1 MILNAK
7 KRPLI
12 AVALLL
18 TSLGITT
25 SCIDNSYDLNKDID
39 MTISAGGEHLAIP
52 VGYTEKIT
60 LDKIIEI
67 EEGDDLQLVDG
78 EYHLLK
84 GDDIEPSTTKVEDV
98 TIDEIKSNI
107 EKINISK
114 DSSTSSP
121 QQRTSNE
128 NKYNTDFEK
137 TGKIE
142 VTAKRIDEAVKEIGE
157 LEAKDKVAFDIF
169 INIEGEF
176 SIVKVTNLQIELP
189 DFLVFADTQDTE
201 GIIID
206 KDNHKLS
213 FNDFILKK
221 NTTEEQGKF
230 HLQLI
235 AYYFAEKAGTGQGLV
250 VTNKEINE
258 TYDVKVSGTAEV
270 TLGTT
275 TPTVSSNDKLYIIP
289 QIMIAEM
296 NVQNVTGV
304 IQPKITPTNTIVKL
318 ENLPDFLSDNEVELE
333 ITNPTIS
340 FIANNPLETPIIL
353 NGEMLGKK
361 ADGSMI
367 EGSTVKIGNG
377 SKDGNKIQ
385 LNPGNNIIILS
396 RTGKSNQENSSTV
409 QNIQVSDINNLIKK
423 IPDEVNVTLNPVVKN
438 DDYYT
443 VELKEDGYTMEG
455 NYDIDIPLNFGSNLK
470 IVYDETIDNF
480 DLDLEDV
487 DIKKAILSIN
497 AVNTIPLAMEI
508 KNENVS
514 ALDANGNVIK
524 DIDVTVE
531 GTITESKDGKAE
543 VSSTLNINLNET
555 AEGAISKLD
564 GLKLKVTAVPGQA
577 TDVQLLSTQW
587 LQLTDMKL
595 KIPNGI
601 KVDLN

>member
-84 GDDIEPSTTKVEDV
+84 KGNIDNATTEIKEVTVTGTTTNIEATKIAEVTIASADDIQFDKD
-98 TIDEIKSNI
+98 
-107 EKINISK
+107 INQIG
-114 DSSTSSP
+114 T
-121 QQRTSNE
+121 
-128 NKYNTDFEK
+128 
-137 TGKIE
+137 IE
-142 VTAKRIDEAVKEIGE
+142 VSAHNIDAAIKEIGVLKASSPTE
-157 LEAKDKVAFDIF
+157 LTINLGITAGEDMTFDKISFTELKIIF
-169 INIEGEF
+169 PSILDFEPYTGLSNNILDLNGLTINKGEEKNISLQVKGYKFGNETPDGKKIIENTLNINEE
-176 SIVKVTNLQIELP
+176 VKV
-189 DFLVFADTQDTE
+189 E
-201 GIIID
+201 GNAIV
-206 KDNHKLS
+206 NV
-213 FNDFILKK
+213 
-221 NTTEEQGKF
+221 
-230 HLQLI
+230 
-235 AYYFAEKAGTGQGLV
+235 KAGSNGT
-250 VTNKEINE
+250 INF
-258 TYDVKVSGTAEV
+258 
-270 TLGTT
+270 
-275 TPTVSSNDKLYIIP
+275 TPTIKL
-289 QIMIAEM
+289 QEM
-296 NVQNVTGV
+296 DIQSVTGV
-304 IQPKITPTNTIVKL
+304 IQPIIKPTGSTVNL
-318 ENLPDFLSDNEVELE
+318 ENLPDFLEDDATELD
-333 ITNPTIS
+333 ITNPIFT
-340 FIANNPLETPIIL
+340 FIAKNPLEAPIIL
-353 NGEMLGKK
+353 NGTMQGEKN
-361 ADGSMI
+361 GSII
-367 EGSTVKIGNG
+367 EGSTVILGRNGIDQQDIILEKGDNIIALSRLGTGGPEG
-377 SKDGNKIQ
+377 SK
-385 LNPGNNIIILS
+385 NI
-396 RTGKSNQENSSTV
+396 KVSN
-409 QNIQVSDINNLIKK
+409 INDLIKK
-423 IPDEVNVTLNPVVKN
+423 IPDIVKVDLNPLVEYAT
-438 DDYYT
+438 YYT
-443 VELKEDGYTMEG
+443 VDLTTSYAMES

>member
-107 EKINISK
+107 EKIDISK

-318 ENLPDFLSDNEVELE
+318 ENLPDFLSDNEVELD

>member
-84 GDDIEPSTTKVEDV
+84 KGNIDNATTEITEVRVTGTTTIIEAT
-98 TIDEIKSNI
+98 EIAEVATALTHGQTMAAS
-107 EKINISK
+107 IN
-114 DSSTSSP
+114 
-121 QQRTSNE
+121 
-128 NKYNTDFEK
+128 K
-137 TGKIE
+137 TGTIE
-142 VTAKRIDEAVKEIGE
+142 VSAHDIDDAIKEIGALKASSPTE
-157 LEAKDKVAFDIF
+157 LIINLGITAGEKMDFDNITF
-169 INIEGEF
+169 TDLKITFPSILDFEPYIGLSNNILDLDGLTINKGEEKNISLQVKGYKFGNETPDGKKIIGNTLNINEEVIVEGKTTVD
-176 SIVKVTNLQIELP
+176 VKMGSSGTINFTPTIEL
-189 DFLVFADTQDTE
+189 Q
-201 GIIID
+201 
-206 KDNHKLS
+206 
-213 FNDFILKK
+213 
-221 NTTEEQGKF
+221 
-230 HLQLI
+230 
-235 AYYFAEKAGTGQGLV
+235 
-250 VTNKEINE
+250 
-258 TYDVKVSGTAEV
+258 
-270 TLGTT
+270 
-275 TPTVSSNDKLYIIP
+275 
-289 QIMIAEM
+289 EM
-296 NVQNVTGV
+296 DIQSVTGV
-304 IQPKITPTNTIVKL
+304 IQPIIEPTGSTVNL
-318 ENLPDFLSDNEVELE
+318 ENLPDFLEDDATELD
-333 ITNPTIS
+333 ITNPIFT
-340 FIANNPLETPIIL
+340 FIAKNPLEAPIIL
-353 NGEMLGKK
+353 NGTMQGEKN
-361 ADGSMI
+361 GSII
-367 EGSTVKIGNG
+367 EGSTVILGRNGIDQQDIILEKGDNIIALSRLGTGGPEG
-377 SKDGNKIQ
+377 SK
-385 LNPGNNIIILS
+385 NI
-396 RTGKSNQENSSTV
+396 KVSN
-409 QNIQVSDINNLIKK
+409 INDLIKK
-423 IPDEVNVTLNPVVKN
+423 IPDVVKVDLNPLVE
-438 DDYYT
+438 YSTYFT
-443 VELKEDGYTMEG
+443 VDSTTSYAMES

>member
-84 GDDIEPSTTKVEDV
+84 KGNIDNATTEIGEVTVTGTTTIIEATPIAEVAAALTHWQTMAAS
-98 TIDEIKSNI
+98 IK
-107 EKINISK
+107 
-114 DSSTSSP
+114 
-121 QQRTSNE
+121 
-128 NKYNTDFEK
+128 K
-137 TGKIE
+137 TGTIE
-142 VTAKRIDEAVKEIGE
+142 VSAHDIDDAIKEIGALKASSPTE
-157 LEAKDKVAFDIF
+157 LIINLGITAGENMDFDNITFTDLKITFPSILDFEPYTGLSNNILDLDGLTINKGEEKNISLQVKGYKFGNETPDGKKIIGNTLNINEKVIV
-169 INIEGEF
+169 EGKTTVD
-176 SIVKVTNLQIELP
+176 VKMGSSGTISFTPTIEL
-189 DFLVFADTQDTE
+189 Q
-201 GIIID
+201 
-206 KDNHKLS
+206 
-213 FNDFILKK
+213 
-221 NTTEEQGKF
+221 
-230 HLQLI
+230 
-235 AYYFAEKAGTGQGLV
+235 
-250 VTNKEINE
+250 
-258 TYDVKVSGTAEV
+258 
-270 TLGTT
+270 
-275 TPTVSSNDKLYIIP
+275 
-289 QIMIAEM
+289 EM
-296 NVQNVTGV
+296 DIQSVTGV
-304 IQPKITPTNTIVKL
+304 IQPIIEPTGSTVNL
-318 ENLPDFLSDNEVELE
+318 ENLPDFLEDDATELD
-333 ITNPTIS
+333 ITNPIFT
-340 FIANNPLETPIIL
+340 FIAKNPLEAPIIL
-353 NGEMLGKK
+353 NGTMQGEKN
-361 ADGSMI
+361 GSII
-367 EGSTVKIGNG
+367 EGSTVILGRNGIDQQDIILEKGDNIIALSRLGTGGPEG
-377 SKDGNKIQ
+377 SK
-385 LNPGNNIIILS
+385 NI
-396 RTGKSNQENSSTV
+396 KVSN
-409 QNIQVSDINNLIKK
+409 INDLIKK
-423 IPDEVNVTLNPVVKN
+423 IPDVVKVDLNPLVEYAT
-438 DDYYT
+438 YYT
-443 VELKEDGYTMEG
+443 VDLTTSYAMES

>member
-84 GDDIEPSTTKVEDV
+84 ADEMAGTETEVATVTVDPSTNNIDAIKVYDSNQPSSYNTEHTVNDV
-98 TIDEIKSNI
+98 ESQGEINIKAQKIDKAVIEIGALTAEQPTELVLNFTIDAQGVNYDAVQIKKMEITFPDFIKFKEGQTGLVNNKLTI
-107 EKINISK
+107 E
-114 DSSTSSP
+114 DA
-121 QQRTSNE
+121 E
-128 NKYNTDFEK
+128 
-137 TGKIE
+137 
-142 VTAKRIDEAVKEIGE
+142 IDETIGYVPTPLKIIGYEFGSRYGEGIAVEGE
-157 LEAKDKVAFDIF
+157 NNEKF
-169 INIEGEF
+169 ININNEF
-176 SIVKVTNLQIELP
+176 IKVVTTVTVTNISGIGTLNIKPTAILNEMTVNKVFGTIKP
-189 DFLVFADTQDTE
+189 D
-201 GIIID
+201 
-206 KDNHKLS
+206 
-213 FNDFILKK
+213 
-221 NTTEEQGKF
+221 
-230 HLQLI
+230 
-235 AYYFAEKAGTGQGLV
+235 
-250 VTNKEINE
+250 
-258 TYDVKVSGTAEV
+258 
-270 TLGTT
+270 
-275 TPTVSSNDKLYIIP
+275 
-289 QIMIAEM
+289 M
-296 NVQNVTGV
+296 NVETTNVELT
-304 IQPKITPTNTIVKL
+304 
-318 ENLPDFLSDNEVELE
+318 NLPDFLQDDEVKLD
-333 ITNPTIS
+333 ITNPIFS
-340 FIANNPLETPIIL
+340 FKANNPLQTNIEMDGVMTGYKNGQVTKVVKIGSGNGGNPIIL
-353 NGEMLGKK
+353 KPSGDNQQTISLTRV
-361 ADGSMI
+361 ATAI
-367 EGSTVKIGNG
+367 EGATNVVVPNLNDIIETIPDYITVDLEPTVK
-377 SKDGNKIQ
+377 S
-385 LNPGNNIIILS
+385 
-396 RTGKSNQENSSTV
+396 
-409 QNIQVSDINNLIKK
+409 
-423 IPDEVNVTLNPVVKN
+423 
-438 DDYYT
+438 DDYYN
-443 VELKEDGYTMEG
+443 VELGQKYIL
-455 NYDIDIPLNFGSNLK
+455 NSSYDIDVPLNFGSNLK

>member
-84 GDDIEPSTTKVEDV
+84 KGNIDNATTEIGEVTVTGTTTIIEATPIAEVAAALTHWQTMAAS
-98 TIDEIKSNI
+98 
-107 EKINISK
+107 IN
-114 DSSTSSP
+114 
-121 QQRTSNE
+121 
-128 NKYNTDFEK
+128 K
-137 TGKIE
+137 TGTIE
-142 VTAKRIDEAVKEIGE
+142 VSAHDIDDAIKEIGALKASSPTE
-157 LEAKDKVAFDIF
+157 LIINLGITAGENMDFDNITFTDLKITFPSILDFEPYTGLSNNILYLDGLTINKGEEKNISLQVKGYKFGNETPDGKKIIGNTLNINEKVIV
-169 INIEGEF
+169 EGKTTVD
-176 SIVKVTNLQIELP
+176 VKMGSSGTISFTPTIEL
-189 DFLVFADTQDTE
+189 Q
-201 GIIID
+201 
-206 KDNHKLS
+206 
-213 FNDFILKK
+213 
-221 NTTEEQGKF
+221 
-230 HLQLI
+230 
-235 AYYFAEKAGTGQGLV
+235 
-250 VTNKEINE
+250 
-258 TYDVKVSGTAEV
+258 
-270 TLGTT
+270 
-275 TPTVSSNDKLYIIP
+275 
-289 QIMIAEM
+289 EM
-296 NVQNVTGV
+296 DIQSVTGV
-304 IQPKITPTNTIVKL
+304 IQPIIEPTGSTVNL
-318 ENLPDFLSDNEVELE
+318 ENLPDFLEDDATELD
-333 ITNPTIS
+333 ITNPIFT
-340 FIANNPLETPIIL
+340 FIAKNPLEAPIIL
-353 NGEMLGKK
+353 NGTMQGEKN
-361 ADGSMI
+361 GSII
-367 EGSTVKIGNG
+367 EGSTVILGRNGIDQQDIILEKGDNIIALSRLGTGGPEG
-377 SKDGNKIQ
+377 SK
-385 LNPGNNIIILS
+385 NI
-396 RTGKSNQENSSTV
+396 KVSN
-409 QNIQVSDINNLIKK
+409 INDLIKK
-423 IPDEVNVTLNPVVKN
+423 IPDVVKVDLNPLVEYAT
-438 DDYYT
+438 YYT
-443 VELKEDGYTMEG
+443 VDLTTSYAMES

>member
-84 GDDIEPSTTKVEDV
+84 KGNIDNATTEIGEVTVTGTTTIIEATEIAKVTAASADMEFIKDIDQVGT
-98 TIDEIKSNI
+98 
-107 EKINISK
+107 
-114 DSSTSSP
+114 
-121 QQRTSNE
+121 
-128 NKYNTDFEK
+128 
-137 TGKIE
+137 IE
-142 VTAKRIDEAVKEIGE
+142 VSAHDIDAAIKEIGTLKAASPTE
-157 LEAKDKVAFDIF
+157 LTINLGITAGENMDFDKITFPDLKITF
-169 INIEGEF
+169 PSILDFEPYIGLSNNILDLNDLTINKGEEKKISLQVKGYKF
-176 SIVKVTNLQIELP
+176 GNETPDGKKIIGNTLNINEEVKVEGKAAVYVKMNSSGTITFTPTIEL
-189 DFLVFADTQDTE
+189 Q
-201 GIIID
+201 
-206 KDNHKLS
+206 
-213 FNDFILKK
+213 
-221 NTTEEQGKF
+221 
-230 HLQLI
+230 
-235 AYYFAEKAGTGQGLV
+235 
-250 VTNKEINE
+250 
-258 TYDVKVSGTAEV
+258 
-270 TLGTT
+270 
-275 TPTVSSNDKLYIIP
+275 
-289 QIMIAEM
+289 EM
-296 NVQNVTGV
+296 DIQSVTGV
-304 IQPKITPTNTIVKL
+304 IQPIIEPTGSTVNL
-318 ENLPDFLSDNEVELE
+318 ENLPDFLEDDATELD
-333 ITNPTIS
+333 ITNPIFT
-340 FIANNPLETPIIL
+340 FIAKNPLEAPIVL
-353 NGEMLGKK
+353 NGTMQGEKN
-361 ADGSMI
+361 GSII
-367 EGSTVKIGNG
+367 EGSTVILGRNGIDQQDIILEKGDNIIALSRLGTGGPEG
-377 SKDGNKIQ
+377 SK
-385 LNPGNNIIILS
+385 NI
-396 RTGKSNQENSSTV
+396 KVSN
-409 QNIQVSDINNLIKK
+409 INDLIKK
-423 IPDEVNVTLNPVVKN
+423 IPDVVKVDLNPLVEYAT
-438 DDYYT
+438 YYT
-443 VELKEDGYTMEG
+443 VDLTTSYAMES